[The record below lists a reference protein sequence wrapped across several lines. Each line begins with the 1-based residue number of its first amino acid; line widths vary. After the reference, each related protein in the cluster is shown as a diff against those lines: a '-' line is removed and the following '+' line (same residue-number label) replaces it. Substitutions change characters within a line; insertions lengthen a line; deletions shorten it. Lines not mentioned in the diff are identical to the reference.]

1 MGKARPAVINWLMAG
16 WSCASGVCWRLG
28 GSRADAERQQGTE
41 KTPIRRGCAASQA
54 SHHATLLPRARPRP
68 QLLQRVPGPLANP
81 VPERLLH
88 SSAAVLLGLPY
99 RVDCSSW
106 HLALQIVAAT
116 SNVQALNT
124 WLWRSVYLLYSLLD
138 RPSLRLG
145 PPSCDNRNCTKSR
158 RALAASPLSFPSTPF
173 CPNPSPGFHREH

>member
-1 MGKARPAVINWLMAG
+1 VLQEFAGDWAGLVPMPSANKGLKRLQSDVDALQAKPVITQPSYPVRG
-16 WSCASGVCWRLG
+16 PVPSCYRGYLG
-28 GSRADAERQQGTE
+28 PW
-41 KTPIRRGCAASQA
+41 PIRYLNGSFTAVPLSCLGC
-54 SHHATLLPRARPRP
+54 H
-68 QLLQRVPGPLANP
+68 
-81 VPERLLH
+81 
-88 SSAAVLLGLPY
+88 Y